1 MKALLLYPRFP
12 QTFFPK
18 VLEAIVKEEDRGILQ
33 FVPNFGKNL
42 GLFSVPSHNFLICI

>member
-18 VLEAIVKEEDRGILQ
+18 VLEAIANEEDQGIWQ

-42 GLFSVPSHNFLICI
+42 GLFSLPSRNFLICI